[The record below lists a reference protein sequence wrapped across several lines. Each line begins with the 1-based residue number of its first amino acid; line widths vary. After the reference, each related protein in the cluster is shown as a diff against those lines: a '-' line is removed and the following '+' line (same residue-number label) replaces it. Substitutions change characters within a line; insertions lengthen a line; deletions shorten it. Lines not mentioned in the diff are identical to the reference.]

1 MSKQEP
7 NPADGDVAGLTE
19 DVLLARLEAMVP
31 ALRERAA
38 ETERLRHVPE
48 ETMAEARRSGFIYA
62 FKPRYYG
69 GAGMGLSAL
78 ANGARILAHGCASS
92 AWTLVFLAQHVWGF
106 GKTAPYVQDQM
117 LSGPTPAMLA
127 GALARVGKAE
137 RSEGGYI
144 VSGRSDWNSGIYH
157 ADWAALNARVG
168 DELYTFY
175 LPTKKLDIEDV
186 WHTSGMRGT
195 NSTTFEAKN
204 VFVPNNRAV
213 PMKKILG
220 ADADDRHKGE
230 PFVYYPY
237 LPTVAI
243 TCSSVIVGAAEA
255 AVEHFEQVIRTR
267 VLAFSG
273 DTKQVEQPFA
283 QMRLGEVR
291 LKMHMA
297 RESWNAQIRKMDEVC
312 GLGKQL
318 TISER
323 VAIRG
328 GCALVAQSCR
338 DLINVI
344 MNAAGGSSYYLT
356 SPLQRIQRDVEVM
369 KSHAFFDWDRCAQL
383 EGRVALG
390 FAPAP
395 TDLL

>member
-1 MSKQEP
+1 MSDSAE
-7 NPADGDVAGLTE
+7 GDVASLTE
-19 DVLLARLEAMVP
+19 EVLLARLEAMVP

-48 ETMAEARRSGFIYA
+48 ETMSEARRSGFIYA
-62 FKPRYYG
+62 FKPKYYG
-69 GAGMGLSAL
+69 GSGLGLSAL

-106 GKTAPYVQDQM
+106 GKTAYSVQDQM
-117 LSGPTPAMLA
+117 LAGPTPAMMA

-137 RSEGGYI
+137 RVPGGYT

-175 LPTKKLDIEDV
+175 LPTKELDIEDM

-204 VFVPNNRAV
+204 VFVPDDRAV
-213 PMKKILG
+213 PMKSLLG
-220 ADADDRHKGE
+220 SKADDRHEDE

-237 LPTVAI
+237 LPVVAI
-243 TCSSVIVGAAEA
+243 TCSSVVLGAAEA
-255 AVEHFEQVIRTR
+255 AVEQFEQVIRTR
-267 VLAFSG
+267 VLVFSG

-291 LKMHMA
+291 LKVRMA
-297 RESWNAQIRKMDEVC
+297 RESWNSFIRKMDGVC
-312 GLGKQL
+312 GQGKQL
-318 TISER
+318 TVEER

-328 GCALVAQSCR
+328 GCALVAQTCR

-344 MNAAGGSSYYLT
+344 MNSAGGSSYYLT

-383 EGRVALG
+383 EGRIALG
-390 FAPAP
+390 FPPAP

>member
-1 MSKQEP
+1 M
-7 NPADGDVAGLTE
+7 ADSTFGDVVSLTE
-19 DVLLARLEAMVP
+19 AILLERLSAMVP

-38 ETERLRHVPE
+38 ETEKLRHVPE
-48 ETMAEARRSGFIYA
+48 ETMAEARRSGFLYA
-62 FKPRYYG
+62 FKPKYYG
-69 GAGMGLSAL
+69 GSGLGLSAL
-78 ANGARILAHGCASS
+78 ANGARTLAQGCASS

-106 GKTAPYVQDQM
+106 GKTAHYVQDQM
-117 LSGPTPAMLA
+117 LSGSTPAMMA
-127 GALARVGKAE
+127 GALARIGQAE
-137 RSEGGYI
+137 RVDGGYR

-168 DELYTFY
+168 HDIFTFY
-175 LPTKKLDIEDV
+175 LPTKELDIEDV

-195 NSTTFEAKN
+195 HSTTFEARN
-204 VFVPNNRAV
+204 VFVPEDRAV
-213 PMKKILG
+213 PMKNLTG
-220 ADADDRHKGE
+220 TSAVDERHKEE
-230 PFVYYPY
+230 PFVHYPY

-267 VLAFSG
+267 TLAFSG
-273 DTKQVEQPFA
+273 DSKQVDQPLA

-291 LKMHMA
+291 LKMRMA
-297 RESWNAQIRKMDEVC
+297 RASWDSFIQKMDEVC
-312 GLGKQL
+312 GKGEQL
-318 TISER
+318 SIAER

-328 GCALVAQSCR
+328 GCALVAQTCR
-338 DLINVI
+338 DLVNTI

-356 SPLQRIQRDVEVM
+356 SPLQRIQRDIEVM

-383 EGRVALG
+383 EGRVTLG
-390 FAPAP
+390 FPPAP

>member
-1 MSKQEP
+1 MSEP
-7 NPADGDVAGLTE
+7 KPTDGDVAGLTE

-48 ETMAEARRSGFIYA
+48 ATMAEARRSGFIYA
-62 FKPRYYG
+62 FKPKYYG

-78 ANGARILAHGCASS
+78 ANGARTLAHGCASS

-117 LSGPTPAMLA
+117 LSGPTPAMMA

-157 ADWAALNARVG
+157 ADWAGLNARVG

-175 LPTKKLDIEDV
+175 LPTKDLEIEDM

-204 VFVPNNRAV
+204 VFVPDNRAM
-213 PMKKILG
+213 PMKSMLG
-220 ADADDRHKGE
+220 ANSDDRHKNE
-230 PFVYYPY
+230 PFVHYPY

-243 TCSSVIVGAAEA
+243 TCSSVVVGAAEA

-291 LKMHMA
+291 LRMHMA

-312 GLGKQL
+312 GQGKQL
-318 TISER
+318 TVPER

-338 DLINVI
+338 DLINGI

-390 FAPAP
+390 FAPAA

>member
-1 MSKQEP
+1 MP
-7 NPADGDVAGLTE
+7 NPVRDE
-19 DVLLARLEAMVP
+19 DVPLSQEILLSRLEAMVP

-48 ETMAEARRSGFIYA
+48 ETMEEARRSGFLYA
-62 FKPRYYG
+62 FKPKYYG
-69 GAGMGLSAL
+69 GAGLGLSAL
-78 ANGARILAHGCASS
+78 ANGARTLAHGCASS

-106 GKTAPYVQDQM
+106 GKTALYVQDQM
-117 LSGPTPAMLA
+117 LSGPAPAMMA

-137 RSEGGYI
+137 RTEGGYL

-175 LPTKKLDIEDV
+175 LPTKELDIEDM

-195 NSTTFEAKN
+195 NSTTFEARN
-204 VFVPNNRAV
+204 VFVPDNRAV
-213 PMKKILG
+213 PMQGLKT
-220 ADADDRHKGE
+220 DERHKDE

-255 AVEHFEQVIRTR
+255 AVEHFEHVIRNR

-273 DTKQVEQPFA
+273 DAKQVEQPFA

-291 LKMHMA
+291 LKMGMA
-297 RESWNAQIRKMDEVC
+297 RTSWDAQIRKMDDVC
-312 GLGKQL
+312 GQGKQL
-318 TISER
+318 TVPER

-328 GCALVAQSCR
+328 ACALVAQTCR

-383 EGRVALG
+383 EGRVTLG
-390 FAPAP
+390 FPPAP